1 MNRNLFSVEKSF
13 IATGA
18 LYCKARLVPSQLI
31 FFNYSSLPHPPTPH
45 KKKRKEKTW
54 YRDSQLSDFKQ
65 RVRSKDFGAARLKDG
80 RGNSLS
86 PGPLK
91 ESRREKLTLII
102 WQHASVFI
110 HKASFKCCSS
120 DFTSEVLFYLIET

>member
-31 FFNYSSLPHPPTPH
+31 FFNYSSLPPPPIPPTK
-45 KKKRKEKTW
+45 KKKRKETW

-65 RVRSKDFGAARLKDG
+65 RVRSKDFGAARVKDG
-80 RGNSLS
+80 RGFSQS

-91 ESRREKLTLII
+91 ESRREKLTHYLAACFCLFTRLILNV
-102 WQHASVFI
+102 A
-110 HKASFKCCSS
+110 
-120 DFTSEVLFYLIET
+120 LLILLVKRFSIS